1 MARKAPPREFKRAR
15 SPSQKEERRSDILA
29 AARTQLAEV
38 GVADFSMVPL
48 AKGAGVARATL
59 YLYFKTRE
67 ELLLTLY
74 LEQMEDWLEE
84 VERVTKPDMPV
95 DDFLRAIFDSA
106 IRRDTFLM
114 LAAQVTGVIESNVSM
129 ESLAESKRHAAM
141 LVEVAGRRTSLALGR
156 PAEQG
161 PAIATGLFALL
172 LGVSQAFRVPD
183 IDVATLPPEMRPLL
197 EGEAPVD
204 AFLRLGRWLVEGS
217 R

>member
-1 MARKAPPREFKRAR
+1 MARKAPQREFKRAR
-15 SPSQKEERRSDILA
+15 SPSQKEERRSDIVA
-29 AARTQLAEV
+29 AARTQLTEV
-38 GVADFSMVPL
+38 GVADFSMLPL
-48 AKGAGVARATL
+48 AKAAGVARATL

-74 LEQMEDWLEE
+74 LEQLEDWLEE
-84 VERVTKPDMPV
+84 VERVTKPGMPV

-106 IRRDTFLM
+106 TRREIFLM
-114 LAAQVTGVIESNVSM
+114 LAAQITGVIESNVSV

-172 LGVSQAFRVPD
+172 LGVTQAFRTPD
-183 IDVATLPPEMRPLL
+183 IDVATLPSDIRPLF